1 MLPAYQTMS
10 VDSTPQKKVQK
21 RKHEANEVN
30 KKAVSN
36 KTMAIP
42 MSPAKL
48 HGPPPNTDRRTM
60 SPASPSNNTRSR
72 PTKKS
77 KSTVCNVNHLDPSVW
92 VEWQSGYWT
101 EEYQV
106 SKHDVYGIL

>member
-1 MLPAYQTMS
+1 MS

-21 RKHEANEVN
+21 RKLEAKVAKTVN
-30 KKAVSN
+30 KKSVSN